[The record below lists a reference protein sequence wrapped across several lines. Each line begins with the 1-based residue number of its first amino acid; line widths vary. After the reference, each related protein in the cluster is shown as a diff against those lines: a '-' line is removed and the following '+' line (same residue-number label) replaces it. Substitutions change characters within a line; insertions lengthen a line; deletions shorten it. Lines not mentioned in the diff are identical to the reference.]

1 MTIPSKLLFRE
12 VMQEA
17 LTGPPVRLELGSQA
31 VKLRQRFYRVR
42 QSCWEEGDPRFA
54 FLKFQISGNELVIS
68 RHSDPQAI
76 RHRIRLR
83 ALREMFAFA
92 REYRAGLEQ
101 PAGDDARTENSVATK
116 D

>member
-1 MTIPSKLLFRE
+1 MTVPAELCIE
-12 VMQEA
+12 VMLEA
-17 LTGPPVRLELGSQA
+17 LGGPPVRLELGAQA
-31 VKLRQRFYRVR
+31 VKQRQRFYRVR
-42 QSCWEEGDPRFA
+42 ARCWEEGDSRFA

-83 ALREMFAFA
+83 ALREMVAFA
-92 REYRAGLEQ
+92 REYRAGLVRPTGE
-101 PAGDDARTENSVATK
+101 DARTEDLAGMK